1 MNKKFLKKELDLD
14 FYLLSITSA
23 LKDYQIAFL
32 VNKQLNINFKKIDD
46 LVIETFSG
54 KENYFSLYH
63 YKNLMEKDFYFIGN
77 KSVDGG
83 ILIPEM
89 RETNYFFMLKNFYD
103 KDDINLFIHKMKT
116 IKEVQMIVKID
127 PKKLKSKENLIF

>member
-46 LVIETFSG
+46 LLIETLEG

-63 YKNLMEKDFYFIGN
+63 YKNLMEKDFYIIAN
-77 KSVDGG
+77 KSVDG
-83 ILIPEM
+83 ILISEM

-103 KDDINLFIHKMKT
+103 KDDINLFINKMKT
-116 IKEVQMIVKID
+116 IKEVQMVVKID
-127 PKKLKSKENLIF
+127 PQKLKSKENLIF

>member
-46 LVIETFSG
+46 LVIETLEG

-63 YKNLMEKDFYFIGN
+63 YRNLMEKDFYIIAN
-77 KSVDGG
+77 KSLDS
-83 ILIPEM
+83 ILIAEL

-103 KDDINLFIHKMKT
+103 KDDINLFINKMKT
-116 IKEVQMIVKID
+116 IKEVQMVVKID
-127 PKKLKSKENLIF
+127 PQKLKSKENLIF